1 MAQRP
6 LRMIAWAVT
15 FLVVALIAAAIGF
28 SGFAGNAGNA
38 AWVVAVVGIM
48 LAVACG
54 VAGRRPPE

>member
-1 MAQRP
+1 VK
-6 LRMIAWAVT
+6 LEVRMRAWAVT

-28 SGFAGNAGNA
+28 SGLAGDAAHA
-38 AWVVAVVGIM
+38 AWGLAIAGIV